1 MTEQKTIVL
10 ALVHWYLP
18 GFKAGGPVRSI
29 SNLVERLGDEF
40 DFRIIAADRDFREN
54 TPYTEVA
61 IDSWNHIGNGQVYYL
76 SASIRS
82 PRSLLKL
89 LFDTPHDVLY
99 LNSFFDPI
107 FTQLPLWARWLR
119 HLPTRPIIL
128 APRGELAPGSLSRK
142 AWKKVP
148 FMAIASVLGLYHDL
162 TWQASS
168 EHEAADIRRAL
179 GGTAHRTK
187 IAPIVVA
194 QDLPPLPDQD
204 ESVNGTSGRALGE
217 PFRLV
222 FLARISPSKNL
233 DYALRVLTHVRMRV
247 DMTISGPI
255 DDKRYW
261 QACQRLM
268 TEVPPNVS
276 VHYGGVVA
284 HSEVPSFLRS
294 YDLLF
299 LPTRSENYGHVI
311 IESMLVGTP
320 VLIADTTPWRDLEQA
335 GVGWDLPLENEQQF
349 AQKIDEAAR
358 LAKEGRMPSRAKVRS
373 YAHARVLDPEILSAN
388 RRLFRQAAARD

>member
-1 MTEQKTIVL
+1 MTEQRTIVL

-40 DFRIIAADRDFREN
+40 DFRIITADRDFREN
-54 TPYTEVA
+54 TPYTDVA
-61 IDSWNHIGNGQVYYL
+61 INSWNQIGNGQVYYL
-76 SASIRS
+76 SAGMRS
-82 PRSLLKL
+82 PRSLLRL
-89 LFDTPHDVLY
+89 LSDTPHDVLY
-99 LNSFFDPI
+99 LNSFFDPLY
-107 FTQLPLWARWLR
+107 TQLPLWSRRLR
-119 HLPTRPIIL
+119 HLPTKPIIL

-148 FMAIASVLGLYHDL
+148 FMAIASILGLYHDL

-179 GGTAHRTK
+179 GGTAHRTR

-194 QDLPPLPDQD
+194 QDLPPLPDQ
-204 ESVNGTSGRALGE
+204 EANASGINGREGHQPL
-217 PFRLV
+217 RLV

-233 DYALRVLTHVRMRV
+233 DYALRVLTQVRMPV
-247 DMTISGPI
+247 DVTISGPV

-261 QACQRLM
+261 HACQRLM
-268 TEVPPNVS
+268 SQVPAHVS
-276 VHYGGVVA
+276 IHYEGVVT
-284 HSEVPSFLRS
+284 HSAVPRFLKS

-320 VLIADTTPWRDLEQA
+320 VLIADTTPWRNLEQA
-335 GVGWDLPLENEQQF
+335 GVGWDIPLKNEQQF

-358 LAKEGRMPSRAKVRS
+358 LAKEGRMPSRANVQS
-373 YAHARVLDPEILSAN
+373 YASARVLDPEILTAN
-388 RRLFRQAAARD
+388 RQLFRIAAARG